1 MATRNKQRPKVT
13 TYDFTFP
20 GTVAF
25 YEGMETPYLQELYF
39 KKLEA
44 REDTKDNVAAGVY
57 TDKAMLD
64 WVFKSIAQI
73 EREMLTIQ
81 QIINSRQ

>member
-25 YEGMETPYLQELYF
+25 YEGMPDGYLQEIYF
-39 KKLEA
+39 KKSKA
-44 REDTKDNVAAGVY
+44 RQELQAEIIKYPYA
-57 TDKAMLD
+57 DKETRDWMVKKLD
-64 WVFKSIAQI
+64 QLG
-73 EREMLTIQ
+73 REMLTIQ
-81 QIINSRQ
+81 QILNSRR